1 MKSWCGIK
9 VGLAIIMLVCS
20 ILQSAYAGTLYVASA
35 SNFKPALE
43 QLITLFSQQTG
54 HSVHATYGS
63 SGKLFLQIQH
73 GAPYDLFFSA
83 DTHKPLRLVQTSYA
97 EKEFQRT
104 YAIGRLALWSN
115 KSGVELQNGKFLHS
129 KQLTRLALADG
140 KLAPYGVAAE
150 QTLESLS
157 AHQSTS
163 NKWVVAHSVIQ
174 AFHFVS
180 TGNVDA
186 GFIPVSF
193 LISQQIAIDE
203 QVWIVPDQL
212 YSPVRQDMVL
222 LSRSQRNP
230 AAIQFW
236 QFIQSAQAKAVITS
250 YGYGIME

>member
-1 MKSWCGIK
+1 MKPRFAIK

-20 ILQSAYAGTLYVASA
+20 IFQHAYAGTVYVASA

-54 HSVHATYGS
+54 HTVHATYGS

-73 GAPYDLFFSA
+73 GAPYDLFLSA
-83 DTHKPLRLVQTSYA
+83 DTHKPERLVHTSYA
-97 EKEFQRT
+97 KEEYRRT

-129 KQLTRLALADG
+129 EQLTRLALADK

-150 QTLESLS
+150 QTLKSLL
-157 AHQSTS
+157 AHQSTRDR
-163 NKWVVAHSVIQ
+163 WVVAHSVIQ

-180 TGNVDA
+180 TANVDA
-186 GFIPVSF
+186 GFVPVSY
-193 LISQQIAIDE
+193 LISQGIEFDQ
-203 QVWIVPDQL
+203 QVWIVPELL

-222 LSRSQRNP
+222 LERSDGNP
-230 AAIQFW
+230 AAVQFW
-236 QFIQSAQAKAVITS
+236 QFIQSDQAKATIAS
-250 YGYGIME
+250 YGYGIVE